1 MLGRRLWIP
10 LLIALAGAFLV
21 AAIGGVLTDTGPWFR
36 ALNKPSWQPPDSV
49 FGPVWTTLY
58 ALIAASAALG
68 WCDARDRRERI
79 MLVGLFVLNGILNVG
94 WSLLFFHLQR
104 PTWALVE
111 IVVLWLS
118 IAVLIVFLW
127 RFSRRAALLLVP
139 YIAWVTFATAL
150 TATIVRLNPGI

>member
-1 MLGRRLWIP
+1 MLSRRLLIP

-21 AAIGGVLTDTGPWFR
+21 AGIGGALTDTGDWFR

-58 ALIAASAALG
+58 ALIAASAALA
-68 WCDARDRRERI
+68 WYDARNGTERI
-79 MLVGLFVLNGILNVG
+79 RLVGLFIVNGILNVG

-104 PTWALVE
+104 PAWALAE
-111 IVVLWLS
+111 IVILWFS
-118 IAVLIVFLW
+118 IAFLIVFLW

-139 YIAWVTFATAL
+139 YLAWVSFATAL
-150 TATIVRLNPGI
+150 NAAIVRLNPV